1 MIFSY
6 ALVLT
11 KTIIPLIFVVC
22 FTMFM
27 AVVMNS
33 VWQVFWA
40 CIPESSLKARL
51 GRLIFHWRRLD
62 TLVVEYKKSLLHNS
76 YMMLRQLLKSAAEWI
91 LAEKRLSNINAGLES
106 SIGSQEF
113 KYEKITKSRQIRLL
127 KLPRQKSL
135 DEVWCEIIV
144 VSLDHPPACGAI
156 SYTWGS
162 SEKTHEILLS
172 GARCAVSSVVHEIL
186 QGRRSVWTTKWLWI
200 DSLCTNQQDDEEKS
214 EQIQLM
220 RDIYHNAVRVLVWL
234 GPLDDAHL
242 GIKFLRDLRWMINM
256 HNISVEE
263 LHEKFKAENRNQQ
276 RLAVIKLLDHPWF
289 NRVWIIQEAAVANDV
304 HILVGGHYL
313 DWSELKA
320 CMRAFG
326 LPGMDPLLTIVWKN
340 CVDQA
345 DWTKVG
351 NAIVLSEAK
360 EFIQKG
366 GRLRLRDILFAT
378 MMCGATNPRDKVY
391 ALRGICK
398 DADNAA
404 LIPDYSKTVQQVY
417 NETARYLL
425 SESDPL
431 RILGAAGI
439 GSARSVE
446 GLPSWV
452 PDWSP
457 RVHAPLSAGYNAA
470 DKSEQSISISAVQNI
485 LTVAGMHADE
495 LKETGSV
502 LANPALVR
510 STHAESARNFIREYL
525 WYEEA
530 RILATESANNPY
542 TDGKPLSEALWR
554 TLVGGIIDHTRP
566 APPEYGKYYQEN
578 MTLRKET
585 MHILERVAE
594 SENESLI
601 QNDNSPVPRE
611 ELAQR
616 RKTDCDVRLA
626 STFRPSSFAQTFLCN
641 SPGFYWTCS
650 GACYA
655 RRMICIFKGARVPFL
670 LRQNA
675 EVGIRGTS
683 TQTYLLVG
691 ECYIHGMM
699 DGEMMEGVEHF
710 QEFNI
715 Q

>member
-1 MIFSY
+1 
-6 ALVLT
+6 
-11 KTIIPLIFVVC
+11 
-22 FTMFM
+22 
-27 AVVMNS
+27 
-33 VWQVFWA
+33 
-40 CIPESSLKARL
+40 
-51 GRLIFHWRRLD
+51 
-62 TLVVEYKKSLLHNS
+62 
-76 YMMLRQLLKSAAEWI
+76 
-91 LAEKRLSNINAGLES
+91 
-106 SIGSQEF
+106 
-113 KYEKITKSRQIRLL
+113 
-127 KLPRQKSL
+127 
-135 DEVWCEIIV
+135 
-144 VSLDHPPACGAI
+144 
-156 SYTWGS
+156 
-162 SEKTHEILLS
+162 
-172 GARCAVSSVVHEIL
+172 
-186 QGRRSVWTTKWLWI
+186 
-200 DSLCTNQQDDEEKS
+200 
-214 EQIQLM
+214 
-220 RDIYHNAVRVLVWL
+220 
-234 GPLDDAHL
+234 
-242 GIKFLRDLRWMINM
+242 
-256 HNISVEE
+256 
-263 LHEKFKAENRNQQ
+263 
-276 RLAVIKLLDHPWF
+276 
-289 NRVWIIQEAAVANDV
+289 
-304 HILVGGHYL
+304 
-313 DWSELKA
+313 
-320 CMRAFG
+320 MRAFG
-326 LPGMDPLLTIVWKN
+326 LPGMDPLLAIVWKN

-554 TLVGGIIDHTRP
+554 TLVGDIIDHTRP
-566 APPEYGKYYQEN
+566 APPEYGKYYQEY

-585 MHILERVAE
+585 MHILERAAE
-594 SENESLI
+594 LENESLI
-601 QNDNSPVPRE
+601 QNDNSLVPRE
-611 ELAQR
+611 ELAQW

-699 DGEMMEGVEHF
+699 DGEMMKGVEHF